1 MVIREGVVTRERLT
15 VVVNDVAGYDADG
28 SGARHLEQREAM

>member
-1 MVIREGVVTRERLT
+1 MVIGEGVVTRERLT
-15 VVVNDVAGYDADG
+15 VVINDVVCYDADG